1 MSTKRTKTRQAE
13 QRIRGGIYERVTNT
27 LMGLIEGGT
36 LPWRTRWA
44 NARPRRQRAKKPP
57 LVPGQRLLLP
67 LSLSSR
73 KPYQGV
79 NVLILWAAAVKLRYA
94 SPYWGTLRA
103 WNQLD
108 CRVKVGEKAT
118 HIVRWIEKAEVD
130 PETGEEEETTF
141 PVSHAVFNVAQVQGL
156 EKTIAKFGGNEPP
169 LVMVTSQP
177 QAEQASEPES
187 WEPAETVVMVLNPK
201 LSWGGD
207 KACYSL
213 RRDSIRM
220 PERNRFETQAGLY
233 SVLMH
238 EVGHWT
244 GHPKRLDRELTGGVD
259 TPEYWFEELVAELSA
274 CFVLAALVLPDRM
287 EELPN
292 AASYLK
298 FYLDLLRD
306 DRRKLV
312 KAAGLAQKAA
322 DFILSGGTVT
332 PKARRKRAGS
342 AQGISSSALRAE
354 SRM

>member
-13 QRIRGGIYERVTNT
+13 QRMHGGIYEKVTDT
-27 LMGLIEGGT
+27 LIGLIEDGT
-36 LPWRTRWA
+36 LPWRTRWS
-44 NARPRRQRAKKPP
+44 NVRPRRQRAQKPL
-57 LVPGQRLLLP
+57 LVPDRRLLLP

-73 KPYQGV
+73 KPYRGV

-108 CRVKVGEKAT
+108 CRVKAGEKAT

-130 PETGEEEETTF
+130 PETGEEEETAF
-141 PVSHAVFNVAQVQGL
+141 PVSHAVFNVAQVQGP
-156 EKTIAKFGGNEPP
+156 EDTMAKFGGNEPP
-169 LVMVTSQP
+169 LAMVKQSQP
-177 QAEQASEPES
+177 QVEQTSERES
-187 WEPAETVVMVLNPK
+187 WEPAEKVVMVLNPK
-201 LSWGGD
+201 LRWGGGR
-207 KACYSL
+207 AYYSP
-213 RRDSIRM
+213 RQDSIRM
-220 PERNRFETQAGLY
+220 PERARFETQAGLY

-274 CFVLAALVLPDRM
+274 CFVLAALVLPDRI

-298 FYLDLLRD
+298 HYLDLLHD

-312 KAAGLAQKAA
+312 KAASLAQKAA

-332 PKARRKRAGS
+332 PGARRRRAGS
-342 AQGISSSALRAE
+342 AQVRSSSATVTK
-354 SRM
+354 